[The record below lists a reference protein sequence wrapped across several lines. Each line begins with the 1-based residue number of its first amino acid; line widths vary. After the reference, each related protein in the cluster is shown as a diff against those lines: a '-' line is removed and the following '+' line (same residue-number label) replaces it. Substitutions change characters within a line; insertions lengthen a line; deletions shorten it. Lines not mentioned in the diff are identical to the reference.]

1 MLPHML
7 QHGQTTNHIGV
18 VFHIAEQFDDKD
30 SDVPPGRGIRVV
42 PGFTYLSH
50 AEYNLKR
57 MVGKV

>member
-1 MLPHML
+1 MLPHQL

-18 VFHIAEQFDDKD
+18 VLHVAEQFDDRD
-30 SDVPPGRGIRVV
+30 SDAPPGRGTRTV